1 MTRAGADGGAISAT
15 GAIRLVAQRELNI
28 RLRTRSFLIGTAAII
43 AVIAGYVL
51 LQVSIFG
58 GADRT
63 EVGLSGQA
71 AVLAEPLRTTASDF
85 DLRVETSEVA
95 DTGEARSKLE
105 AGELDAVVS
114 GNAAELRVLVKSELD
129 PNLRAILTDMSR
141 QQVLAAQLASAGV
154 ADPAAVLAEANATE
168 VQVSMLA
175 AKDPQA
181 DQRMVI
187 GMIMVF
193 LLFMAISTY
202 GALVAQGV
210 VEEKASRVVEVLLAT
225 VRPWQLLLGK
235 VIGIGLVGLAQL
247 VIVAGAG
254 IAMATAAGVMTL
266 SDVALGTLAWG
277 VLWYLLG
284 YFLYA
289 TIYAGAGALVS
300 RQEDAQSVLTPV
312 TMVLV
317 IGFVVGLNLMLQDP
331 DSTAT
336 RTMSLVPLLSPILM
350 PGRVAAGQVAAWE
363 LSLAIALTLAG
374 IALFTWLGGTIYRN
388 AVLRTGSRMKLAD
401 ALRG

>member
-1 MTRAGADGGAISAT
+1 MSAT

>member
-28 RLRTRSFLIGTAAII
+28 RLRTRSFLIGTAVII

-58 GADRT
+58 GAGRT

-71 AVLAEPLRTTASDF
+71 TVLAEPLRTTASDF
-85 DLRVETSEVA
+85 DLEVETSEVTG
-95 DTGEARSKLE
+95 TGEAQSQLE

-129 PNLRAILTDMSR
+129 AELRAILTSISQ

-154 ADPAAVLAEANATE
+154 ADPAAVLAEASATE
-168 VQVSMLA
+168 VEVSSLA
-175 AKDPQA
+175 AKDPEA
-181 DQRMVI
+181 GQRLVI

-235 VIGIGLVGLAQL
+235 AIGIGLVGLAQL
-247 VIVAGAG
+247 VIIAGAG
-254 IAMATAAGVMTL
+254 IAMATATGVMTL
-266 SDVALGTLAWG
+266 SGVALGTLAWG

-289 TIYAGAGALVS
+289 TLYAGAGALVS

-336 RTMSLVPLLSPILM
+336 RAMSLVPLLSPILM
-350 PGRVAAGQVAAWE
+350 PGRLTAGQVAVWE
-363 LSLAIALTLAG
+363 VSLAIALTLAA

-388 AVLRTGSRMKLAD
+388 AVLRTGSRMKLTD